1 MDDVISVLNQFG
13 YFAFAVSGTLAVS
26 RKRLDLFG
34 VLVMAIITAIGGGT
48 LRDLLLG
55 SGSVYWVDDPT
66 PLVTATLGGAFA
78 IAMLRRQPRVTRALP
93 VADALGLAVFCV
105 LGAEQAQILGASA
118 PIAVVMGVISA
129 IAGGI
134 IRDMLSGTVPLILQ
148 RELYASA
155 AVLGAASFVILEQ
168 IGVGRM
174 PAILVGITLAMG
186 LRLISMRWNYSL
198 PCFEMEEVTA

>member
-26 RKRLDLFG
+26 RRRLDLFG
-34 VLVMAIITAIGGGT
+34 ALVMAIVTAVGGGT

-66 PLVTATLGGAFA
+66 PIVTATIGGVFA
-78 IAMLRRQPRVTRALP
+78 IAMLRRQPRVKRALP
-93 VADALGLAVFCV
+93 VADALGLAVFSV
-105 LGAEQAQILGASA
+105 MGAEQAQILGASA
-118 PIAVVMGVISA
+118 PIAMVMGVLTA

-134 IRDMLSGTVPLILQ
+134 IRDTLSGTVPLILQ

-155 AVLGAASFVILEQ
+155 AVLGSASFVLLEQ
-168 IGVGRM
+168 IGAGRTL
-174 PAILVGITLAMG
+174 AILIGIALATG
-186 LRLISMRWNYSL
+186 LRLVSMRWNYSL
-198 PCFEMEEVTA
+198 PCFEVDEAVA